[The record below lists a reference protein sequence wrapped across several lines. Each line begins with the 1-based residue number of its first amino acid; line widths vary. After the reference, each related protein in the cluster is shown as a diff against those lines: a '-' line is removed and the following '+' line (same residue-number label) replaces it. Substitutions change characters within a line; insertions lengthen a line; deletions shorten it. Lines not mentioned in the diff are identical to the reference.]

1 MNRLGLAGKM
11 LLAICLPLLALLF
24 FASHY
29 AYDRYRVTHE
39 MAQALQ
45 QLTVVERSAQLV
57 HELQKE
63 RGMSAGFIGSEG
75 RKFADALPRQR
86 QQVDEAIS
94 RFQGLERGSVHEQAD
109 LGLSELTGIRDQ
121 VDKLAIEAPRQ
132 VAFYSQLIASL
143 LKVVDE
149 ISLRS
154 QDAAIA
160 LQTNAYA
167 AFLQNKERMGMER
180 ATLSNVF
187 AKGSFTPATLQQF
200 MSLLSAQQS
209 YLERFRAAASPAQQR
224 LLEEIEKSPVI
235 AEVAKYEQLALDK
248 MTEGGL
254 WCRSGAMVCREHR
267 EDRPAQTG

>member
-1 MNRLGLAGKM
+1 MNRLGLASKM

-29 AYDRYRVTHE
+29 AYDRYQAAHE
-39 MAQALQ
+39 MEQALQ
-45 QLTVVERSAQLV
+45 QLTVVKSSAQLV

-63 RGMSAGFIGSEG
+63 RGMSAGFIGSQG
-75 RKFADALPRQR
+75 RKFADVLPRQTLL
-86 QQVDEAIS
+86 VDEAI
-94 RFQGLERGSVHEQAD
+94 RHFQAQEQGMAHEAVAQ
-109 LGLSELTGIRDQ
+109 GLSELAGIRDQ
-121 VDKLAIEAPRQ
+121 VSKLTIEAPRQ

-154 QDAAIA
+154 QDAGIA

-187 AKGSFTPATLQQF
+187 AKGSFTRQPSSSLCPCWLPSRVTLSVFAPWQ
-200 MSLLSAQQS
+200 
-209 YLERFRAAASPAQQR
+209 AS
-224 LLEEIEKSPVI
+224 
-235 AEVAKYEQLALDK
+235 
-248 MTEGGL
+248 
-254 WCRSGAMVCREHR
+254 RSGNYLRR
-267 EDRPAQTG
+267 